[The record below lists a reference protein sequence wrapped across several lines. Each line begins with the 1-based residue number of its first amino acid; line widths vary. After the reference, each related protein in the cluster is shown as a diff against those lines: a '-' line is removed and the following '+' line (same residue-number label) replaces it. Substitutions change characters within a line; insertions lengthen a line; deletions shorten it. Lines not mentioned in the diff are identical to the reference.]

1 MKHFIVH
8 HLLFPIKQFLALMF
22 FAIIIHP
29 TLMLAQKKKITEP
42 NVVAPIISF
51 DILEN
56 GDTINQLDSKQ
67 HRQGKWLIEHAEHY
81 GESGYFEYGSY
92 VNNIKI
98 GRWQNF
104 TLDGR
109 ILSDEF
115 YKKGNKDGEAKYYED
130 GSLFCIGHFMAL
142 NSNKVYDTIEVE
154 DPITNQFNKISIK
167 TDAGSVRH
175 GFWTYYDTQ
184 TKEIN
189 KIVEY
194 QVDEIVYEREYLS
207 KKDSVYIEA
216 KMKTWP
222 HVTQKESSPV
232 WPIGKN
238 KKPVRYT
245 DFSENTDYVK
255 PNVRKEKH

>member
-1 MKHFIVH
+1 MPYLSNPLK
-8 HLLFPIKQFLALMF
+8 LLVGFLLCAVVS
-22 FAIIIHP
+22 HP
-29 TLMLAQKKKITEP
+29 MSTFAQKKK
-42 NVVAPIISF
+42 NVESNIMAPIVSF
-51 DILEN
+51 EVLDN
-56 GDTINQLDSKQ
+56 GDTINQLDAKQ
-67 HRQGKWLIEHAEHY
+67 MRHGKWLIEHAEHY
-81 GESGYFEYGSY
+81 GENGYFEYGSY

-130 GSLFCIGHFMAL
+130 GSLFCIGHFLAL
-142 NSNKVYDTIEVE
+142 NSNKVFDTIEVE
-154 DPITNQFNKISIK
+154 DPITNQFNKITIK

-222 HVTQKESSPV
+222 HVTQKQISPE
-232 WPIGKN
+232 WPYGKN

>member
-1 MKHFIVH
+1 MPYLSN
-8 HLLFPIKQFLALMF
+8 HLKLLLAFVF
-22 FAIIIHP
+22 FAMVIYP
-29 TLMLAQKKKITEP
+29 SSTFAQKKK
-42 NVVAPIISF
+42 NVESHVAAAIVSF
-51 DILEN
+51 EVLDN
-56 GDTINQLDSKQ
+56 GDTINQTDAKQ
-67 HRQGKWLIEHAEHY
+67 MKQGKWLIEHAEQY
-81 GESGYFEYGSY
+81 GESGYLEYGSY

-142 NSNKVYDTIEVE
+142 NSSKVYDTIEVE
-154 DPITNQFNKISIK
+154 DPLTNQFNKITIK